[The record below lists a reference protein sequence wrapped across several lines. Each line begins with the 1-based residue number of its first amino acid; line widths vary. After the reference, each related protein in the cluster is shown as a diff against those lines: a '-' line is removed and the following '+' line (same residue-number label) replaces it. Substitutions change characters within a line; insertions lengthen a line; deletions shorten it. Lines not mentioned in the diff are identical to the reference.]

1 MPLVEVGYDDPNKE
15 EEVMSDLLKLAADTR
30 EAGSPEGTLRPC
42 DRRSE
47 AAVLLREPPTMRPN
61 GMMGCKESCDFL
73 RGYFAP
79 GRFIQR
85 VPNMQYL
92 QPTTISGTTNTYKN
106 RI

>member
-15 EEVMSDLLKLAADTR
+15 EEVRSDLLKLAADTR

-42 DRRSE
+42 DRCSE
-47 AAVLLREPPTMRPN
+47 AAVLLREPPDHEAQWDDGLEGVMRL
-61 GMMGCKESCDFL
+61 FA
-73 RGYFAP
+73 GYFAP

-85 VPNMQYL
+85 VLNMQYL